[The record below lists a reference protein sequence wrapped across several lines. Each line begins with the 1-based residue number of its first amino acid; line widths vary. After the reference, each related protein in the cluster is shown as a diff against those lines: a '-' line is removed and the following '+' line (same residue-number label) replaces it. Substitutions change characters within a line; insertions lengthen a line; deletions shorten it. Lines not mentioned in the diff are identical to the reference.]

1 MKNKWLTWTL
11 VLLCAASAG
20 CSSRGE
26 GGKSNEK
33 TAGRPT
39 VAVDVSRAEVVD
51 FTDGIDVV
59 GSLSPKFG
67 ADVKSE
73 YSGIVTDV
81 YVNEW
86 VKAKKGTPL
95 AKIDTREMEIAL
107 QKSRAAVEITKANLL
122 QAEVAANRAS
132 REYDRLL
139 KLKEF
144 GLATQQSLDEGLTE
158 TEAAAA
164 KISAAQAQLR
174 AAEEDFAYTQTRLS
188 KTTILSPMDGVVSSR
203 GVNVGDLIGEIGS
216 GKVMFRIIDPR
227 ILELTVTVPST
238 NMGSVHVGQSLSF
251 STDAIPGRSFTGKI
265 MFINPV
271 VNEADRS
278 VKMVA
283 EVENLSEQLKGG
295 LFVKGRIITGKRS
308 GILRIPRTALV
319 SWDIAAKQGDL
330 FVVSGETAGRRTVRT
345 GSIMGD
351 FVEITSGLSLGEP
364 VVTRGGFNLKD
375 GDRVEVTQA
384 HGG

>member
-1 MKNKWLTWTL
+1 
-11 VLLCAASAG
+11 
-20 CSSRGE
+20 
-26 GGKSNEK
+26 
-33 TAGRPT
+33 
-39 VAVDVSRAEVVD
+39 
-51 FTDGIDVV
+51 
-59 GSLSPKFG
+59 
-67 ADVKSE
+67 
-73 YSGIVTDV
+73 
-81 YVNEW
+81 
-86 VKAKKGTPL
+86 
-95 AKIDTREMEIAL
+95 
-107 QKSRAAVEITKANLL
+107 
-122 QAEVAANRAS
+122 
-132 REYDRLL
+132 
-139 KLKEF
+139 
-144 GLATQQSLDEGLTE
+144 
-158 TEAAAA
+158 
-164 KISAAQAQLR
+164 
-174 AAEEDFAYTQTRLS
+174 
-188 KTTILSPMDGVVSSR
+188 MDGVVSSR
-203 GVNVGDLIGEIGS
+203 GVNVGDLVGEIGS

-227 ILELTVTVPST
+227 ILELTVSVPST

-251 STDAIPGRSFTGKI
+251 STDAIPGRSFTGKV
-265 MFINPV
+265 MFINPL

-278 VKMVA
+278 VKVVA

-308 GILRIPRTALV
+308 GVFRVPRTALV